1 MGRIKYFILK
11 RIMDISLSVLLLI
24 TLFPLMLLISIII
37 LIKMGRPIFFLQRRP
52 GYKKKIFTIIKFRT
66 MNNFSNE
73 HGILLNDSKRITKE
87 GSFLR
92 KTSLDELPTLFN
104 VLKGDM
110 SFVGPRPLLV
120 KYLKLYNKRQ
130 IKRQNIKPG
139 ITGLAQI
146 KGRNLLSWEDK
157 IEYDVIY
164 SEKIN
169 FFIDIKILFL
179 TLFLVIS
186 RKGITSK
193 NSSSMEEFKG

>member
-24 TLFPLMLLISIII
+24 ILFPLMLLISIII
-37 LIKMGRPIFFLQRRP
+37 LIKMGHPIFFLQRRP
-52 GYKKKIFTIIKFRT
+52 GYRKKIFTIIKFRT
-66 MNNFSNE
+66 MNNFTNE

-120 KYLKLYNKRQ
+120 RYLKLYNKRQ

-169 FFIDIKILFL
+169 FFVDIKILFL
-179 TLFLVIS
+179 TIFLVIS

>member
-1 MGRIKYFILK
+1 
-11 RIMDISLSVLLLI
+11 MDISLSVFLLI

-37 LIKMGRPIFFLQRRP
+37 LIKMGRPIFFYQRRP

-66 MNNFSNE
+66 MNNFTNE
-73 HGILLNDSKRITKE
+73 HGILLNDSKRITKI

-92 KTSLDELPTLFN
+92 KTSLDELPTLLN

-157 IEYDVIY
+157 IEYDVMY

-169 FFIDIKILFL
+169 FFIDIKILFF

>member
-1 MGRIKYFILK
+1 
-11 RIMDISLSVLLLI
+11 
-24 TLFPLMLLISIII
+24 
-37 LIKMGRPIFFLQRRP
+37 
-52 GYKKKIFTIIKFRT
+52 
-66 MNNFSNE
+66 
-73 HGILLNDSKRITKE
+73 
-87 GSFLR
+87 
-92 KTSLDELPTLFN
+92 
-104 VLKGDM
+104 M

-120 KYLKLYNKRQ
+120 RYLKLYNKRQ

-169 FFIDIKILFL
+169 FFIDIKILFS
-179 TLFLVIS
+179 TLFLVLS

>member
-1 MGRIKYFILK
+1 MRRRKYFIFK
-11 RIMDISLSVLLLI
+11 RIMDISLSVFLLI

-37 LIKMGRPIFFLQRRP
+37 LIKMGRPIFFYQRRP

-66 MNNFSNE
+66 MNNFTNE
-73 HGILLNDSKRITKE
+73 HGILLNDSKRITKI

-92 KTSLDELPTLFN
+92 KTSLDELPTLLN

-157 IEYDVIY
+157 IEYDVMY

-169 FFIDIKILFL
+169 FFIDIKILFF